1 MPLIVPV
8 LDDRGFEQLRKE
20 LVDRIRVF
28 NPEWTDH
35 NRSDPAITLLELFA
49 YLGEGLQFRFNQVPE
64 ATRLAFL
71 RLLDVPLLPARPA
84 TALVRC
90 QVKAPGGVAVYGGD
104 QVRAGKTVF
113 TVRHDAALWPLD
125 CVAVARQRLL
135 QEETAAALQQFVEGL
150 DPELHTAV
158 QGAIDALAAA
168 QPAGGPGLQM
178 VAPYRNAVL
187 EPDASSPPVDF
198 ANTVD
203 GCVWVAV
210 LKDYDDPAA
219 PADVLQLAPG
229 RNVALS
235 LGFAPAPE
243 FPTLDQVEACPGP
256 GGRRGPAL
264 EWRASVAALKADGT
278 PRYLPLR
285 VAADTSAGM
294 TQEGVIRLE
303 LPADLAQLGVPAAPE
318 ELAGSGEFPPVLDEA
333 RAGKLWFWL
342 RAWRGD
348 GSRIGSVALLALNAL
363 AVEQSVA
370 GAAEL
375 LGSGNGQPG
384 QQFQLANVPVLPDG
398 QHPVRLQVE
407 ESGVWTDWTRREDL
421 DASDALDRHF
431 VVDAEAGTVA
441 FGERFPQIGERVR
454 VLGYRHGGGAAGN
467 VPANAIV
474 KFGDLA
480 GPPPLPPM
488 VRPDG
493 GVKLANP
500 LPGRGG
506 VDGETLEAALR
517 RIPGELRR
525 RGRAVTSG
533 DFRELALMTPGVE
546 LGRAECLPLF
556 HAPDR
561 SSPRAG
567 VVSVMVWPAR
577 DAVHPNA
584 PLPDRYQLRR
594 VCEWLDTKRLV
605 TTELYV
611 IPPTYR
617 RLAIALAVKVKDGY
631 GLDAVRD
638 WVELILR
645 QYLAPLP
652 PYGPEGEGWPLGRRV
667 LDRELEGVA
676 MQVEGVE
683 YVEGLRLAGWQGNG
697 SQGGGWQEQGA
708 VAMAPWEVPEVAA
721 IAVVDDQTPVPDPA
735 RGIEPPL
742 TAPAV
747 PVPVFREEC

>member
-8 LDDRGFEQLRKE
+8 LDDRNFEQLRKE

-71 RLLDVPLLPARPA
+71 RLLDVPLMPARPA

-90 QVKAPGGVAVYGGD
+90 KAKAPGGVAVYGGD

-135 QEETAAALQQFVEGL
+135 AEDTAAALQQFVAEL
-150 DPELHTAV
+150 DDELHTAV
-158 QGAIDALAAA
+158 QGTIDALAAA
-168 QPAGGPGLQM
+168 QPEGGPGLQM

-198 ANTVD
+198 TGTVD
-203 GCVWVAV
+203 GCLWVAV
-210 LKDYDDPAA
+210 LKDYDAPAA
-219 PADVLQLAPG
+219 PADYLQRAPG
-229 RNVALS
+229 RTVALS
-235 LGFAPAPE
+235 LGFAPAPDY
-243 FPTLDQVEACPGP
+243 PTLEQVEACPGT

-278 PRYLPLR
+278 PRYVPVR
-285 VAADTSAGM
+285 VAADTSAGL
-294 TQEGVIRLE
+294 TQEGVLRLE

-318 ELAGSGEFPPVLDEA
+318 ELVGSGEFPPVLDEA
-333 RAGKLWFWL
+333 RAAKVWFWL

-348 GSRIGSVALLALNAL
+348 GSRIGKVALLALNAL

-370 GAAEL
+370 GPAEL

-384 QQFQLANVPVLPDG
+384 QQFQLANVPVLPDA

-407 ESGVWTDWTRREDL
+407 ESGVWTDWARRDDL
-421 DASDALDRHF
+421 DASAALDRHF
-431 VVDAEAGTVA
+431 VVDGEAGTVA

-467 VPANAIV
+467 VPAGAV
-474 KFGDLA
+474 AKFGDLS

-493 GVKLANP
+493 SVKLANP
-500 LPGRGG
+500 LPAQGG

-525 RGRAVTSG
+525 RSRAVTSG

-546 LGRAECLPLF
+546 LGRAECMPLF

-561 SSPRAG
+561 ASPRAG

-577 DAVHPNA
+577 DAAHPNA

-594 VCEWLDTKRLV
+594 VCEWLDTKRLI

-611 IPPTYR
+611 IPPTYHGI
-617 RLAIALAVKVKDGY
+617 AIALAVKVKDGY

-683 YVEGLRLAGWQGNG
+683 YVEGLRLAGRQGAA
-697 SQGGGWQEQGA
+697 WQEMAA
-708 VAMAPWEVPEVAA
+708 VVLAPWEVPEVAA

-735 RGIEPPL
+735 RGIEPPP
-742 TAPAV
+742 AVPAV